1 MARTVVSIVE
11 RIDSMQYTEYSYLT
25 DDELIS
31 KVENKNDATS
41 LEVELASRLQAA
53 LDDIEEAEEVIES
66 LNTICE
72 EAGIEISVVESLVQ

>member
-1 MARTVVSIVE
+1 
-11 RIDSMQYTEYSYLT
+11 MQYTEYSYLT